1 MKTNIIKVALK
12 NTVIYLIL
20 LVLLSMSISYITIQ
34 ISLFVKYGIDGVLFN
49 NYSDI
54 PKYINTI
61 FTHNY
66 KYDLLIIVIIIIV
79 FNFTQKLLNYLRNRI
94 TTKFKLKINVNLKQE
109 LYRHMLNLEYESY
122 NLYDKEEIIQRIND
136 DADVY
141 SKFFNNQFNVI
152 LDIIFLGVF
161 IIKEGIELNW
171 KISIYIFLTIIIMLL
186 FSIWYFKKLNIS
198 IENMIIKRKQLLK
211 TTIRNINNYKFIRM
225 FNKQKEEEKN
235 YKQLNDN
242 YSDEEVRFIK
252 LVLFYDI
259 LLEHLTY
266 LKSPIIYIIGGIDII
281 RRRNDN
287 GFLNGIT
294 YFCWKNI

>member
-1 MKTNIIKVALK
+1 MKGNIIKVALK

-34 ISLFVKYGIDGVLFN
+34 ISLFVKYGIDGILFN

-61 FTHNY
+61 FTQNY
-66 KYDLLIIVIIIIV
+66 TYDLSIIVLIIIV
-79 FNFTQKLLNYLRNRI
+79 FNFMQKLLNYFRNKF
-94 TTKFKLKINVNLKQE
+94 TTKFKLKINLNLKQE
-109 LYRHMLNLEYESY
+109 LYKHMLNLEYESY
-122 NLYDKEEIIQRIND
+122 NLYDKEEIIQRINE

-152 LDIIFLGVF
+152 LDIIFLSVF

-171 KISIYIFLTIIIMLL
+171 KISVYIFLTIIIIL
-186 FSIWYFKKLNIS
+186 FFSMWYFKRLNIS
-198 IENMIIKRKQLLK
+198 IENMIIRRKQLLK

-235 YKQLNDN
+235 YKKLNDN
-242 YSDEEVRFIK
+242 YSNEEVRFIK

-259 LLEHLTY
+259 ILEHLTY
-266 LKSPIIYIIGGIDII
+266 LKSPIIYVIGGIGII

-287 GFLNGIT
+287 GVINGFAL
-294 YFCWKNI
+294 FCWKNI